1 MLDNKVPH
9 PPVRMNIFG
18 RMRYSGNTD
27 AVDYNDFCFDDVW
40 RAIGTLWVVVGLLV
54 VNAVREKYKSR

>member
-1 MLDNKVPH
+1 MLNNKVPH

-18 RMRYSGNTD
+18 RMRYSRDTNAG
-27 AVDYNDFCFDDVW
+27 DYEDFCFDDVW
-40 RAIGTLWVVVGLLV
+40 RAIGTLWAVVGLLV

>member
-27 AVDYNDFCFDDVW
+27 AVDYNDLAEHRLIC
-40 RAIGTLWVVVGLLV
+40 GL
-54 VNAVREKYKSR
+54 RGGWHM

>member
-1 MLDNKVPH
+1 MLNNKVPH

-18 RMRYSGNTD
+18 RMRYSGDTN

-40 RAIGTLWVVVGLLV
+40 RAIGTLWAVVGLLV